1 MEQNPCSINSSTQG
15 TSVSLIREDF
25 PEPETPVTTVICP
38 NGIETVRSLR
48 LCLLALDKVIV
59 PKEFVRLAGTEIC
72 CS

>member
-1 MEQNPCSINSSTQG
+1 M
-15 TSVSLIREDF
+15 IREDF